1 MANKIE
7 ILVEEIAENLLKGTV
22 YEVVDVEYVKE
33 KNWYLRIYI
42 DKDGG
47 IGLDDCQE
55 VSQMIDEVIENKNI
69 ISDKYIL
76 EVSSPGIDRVLK
88 KAKDFNREMGK
99 KVDINFYNKID
110 GKKNIV
116 GVLSGFDGENIII
129 NDNEKYN
136 LKDISIIRLHIEF

>member
-7 ILVEEIAENLLKGTV
+7 ILVEEIVEDLLKNTV

-55 VSQMIDEVIENKNI
+55 VSQIIDEVIENKNI

-129 NDNEKYN
+129 NDNEKYS